1 MSRAPSVSP
10 VTDRNR
16 VFLVLAFGFVVL
28 GMGLTAFGV
37 TWPSVAEDLDRSLAE
52 LGYVT
57 LFFGA
62 GYTASTLV
70 NGRIAA
76 RVGIARLLIFAAV
89 TAAVGLA
96 SLATSATWA
105 TFLISALIFGVSGG
119 FIDAATN
126 TYIAIRRGARA
137 MGFIHGAFGVGAMAG
152 PLLVTAFFAI
162 GASWRAGFATLAV
175 AEGIYITGLWLFARH
190 IDVRDAIIPGETPA
204 ASLRSA
210 VLVWSVAVF
219 FLYAGIA
226 SGAGV
231 WAFTLLTEERGIAK
245 LAGGVAVAAY
255 WGGFTASRFVLGFIG
270 DRARPNS
277 VLRWSAAATVGGF
290 AVFWWN
296 PSAGVGLAA
305 LVFTGFAHGPVFPL
319 EILLTPRR
327 FGAALTATVVGF
339 EIAAANVGGA
349 VLPGLVGLFVD
360 SAGLEVIPPILFIN
374 ALLLWAA
381 IELLRLT
388 SPDDVR
394 RTSAP
399 TRA

>member
-1 MSRAPSVSP
+1 M
-10 VTDRNR
+10 TDRNR

-62 GYTASTLV
+62 GYTLSTLA
-70 NGRIAA
+70 NGKLAA
-76 RVGIARLLIFAAV
+76 KIGIARLLIFAAV

-96 SLATSATWA
+96 ALATSATWPS
-105 TFLISALIFGVSGG
+105 FLIAAFVYGVSGG

-137 MGFIHGAFGVGAMAG
+137 MGFIHGAFGVGAMGG
-152 PLLVTAFFAI
+152 PLLITVLLAT

-175 AEGIYITGLWLFARH
+175 AEGLYITGLWLFARR
-190 IDVRDAIIPGETPA
+190 INVRDATRDGEAGVP
-204 ASLRSA
+204 SLRSA
-210 VLVWSVAVF
+210 VLVWSLAVF
-219 FLYAGIA
+219 FLYAGVA

-231 WAFTLLTEERGIAK
+231 WAFTLLTEQRGIGK
-245 LAGGVAVAAY
+245 VAGGIAVAAY
-255 WGGFTASRFVLGFIG
+255 WGGFTASRFVLGFVG
-270 DRARPNS
+270 DRAQPNA
-277 VLRWSAAATVGGF
+277 VLRWSTAATVGGI
-290 AVFWWN
+290 AVLWWN
-296 PSAGVGLAA
+296 PSAGVGVAA

-319 EILLTPRR
+319 EVLLTPRR

-339 EIAAANVGGA
+339 EIAAANIGGA
-349 VLPGLVGLFVD
+349 VLPGLIGLFVD
-360 SAGLEVIPPILFIN
+360 KAGLEVIPLILFVN

-381 IELLRLT
+381 IEVLRLAST
-388 SPDDVR
+388 AEVR
-394 RTSAP
+394 RTTAP
-399 TRA
+399 PSP

>member
-1 MSRAPSVSP
+1 M
-10 VTDRNR
+10 TDRNR

-37 TWPSVAEDLDRSLAE
+37 TWPSVAKDLDRSLAE

-70 NGRIAA
+70 NGKIAA
-76 RVGIARLLIFAAV
+76 GIGIARLLIFAAV
-89 TAAVGLA
+89 TAAVGLV
-96 SLATSATWA
+96 SLATSATWT
-105 TFLISALIFGVSGG
+105 TFLIAAFVFGVSGG

-152 PLLVTAFFAI
+152 PLVVTALFAI
-162 GASWRAGFATLAV
+162 GASWRAGFAILAF
-175 AEGIYITGLWLFARH
+175 AEGLYIAGLWLFARH
-190 IDVRDAIIPGETPA
+190 INVREATLPGATPGP
-204 ASLRSA
+204 SLRSA
-210 VLVWSVAVF
+210 VLMWSLAVF

-231 WAFTLLTEERGIAK
+231 WAFTLLTEERGIPK

-255 WGGFTASRFVLGFIG
+255 WGGFTGSRFVLGFVG
-270 DRARPNS
+270 DRVQPNT
-277 VLRWSAAATVGGF
+277 VLRWSAAATVAGIG
-290 AVFWWN
+290 VFWWN

-319 EILLTPRR
+319 EVLLTPRR

-349 VLPGLVGLFVD
+349 VVPGLVGLFVD
-360 SAGLEVIPPILFIN
+360 KAGLEVIPLILFVN

-381 IELLRLT
+381 IEMLHLT
-388 SPDDVR
+388 SLASSPRQND
-394 RTSAP
+394 SASP
-399 TRA
+399 GR